1 MTDKVKEELRSE
13 VLFKGEILILTSNL
27 YVGRRLLKY
36 SFSIYTFFCFIF

>member
-27 YVGRRLLKY
+27 YQKN
-36 SFSIYTFFCFIF
+36 SDE